1 MCVRSQSETTRA
13 TCLTMVEEELPMTM
27 QVGMRAGDGIL
38 LASDTYWTVPPS
50 LGRSQHWSAG
60 RSGTNSTKFKIDHTK
75 GIAIA
80 CAGDMDTAGM
90 IADAIIS
97 GWANRA
103 KGNPENVLE
112 DFCDVVPDVDK
123 KTRSMHSCFDA
134 SKSADVFIV
143 NTMPS
148 DENVWEPWCRSSS
161 TMTIAGDTI
170 NSSIYWIEKYYRKW
184 ISRSFPMERLI
195 PLAAHMI
202 GQAKALNTAGI
213 SGLEILLCNSLGILR
228 LSENSCASLELQ
240 AEQWDEAI
248 GDIFLGHQP
257 Q

>member
-1 MCVRSQSETTRA
+1 
-13 TCLTMVEEELPMTM
+13 MVEEELPMTM

-97 GWANRA
+97 GWQI
-103 KGNPENVLE
+103 GQSNPENVLE
-112 DFCDVVPDVDK
+112 DFCDVVPDTDK
-123 KTRSMHSCFDA
+123 KRAQCIVVLTRPNPQL
-134 SKSADVFIV
+134 FIV

-148 DENVWEPWCRSSS
+148 DESVWEPWCRSSS
-161 TMTIAGDTI
+161 TMMIAGDTV

-184 ISRSFPMERLI
+184 ISRSLPMDRLI

-202 GQAKALNTAGI
+202 GQAKTLNTAGI
-213 SGLEILLCNSLGILR
+213 DGLEILLCNSVEIRR
-228 LSENSCASLELQ
+228 LSENSCTLLERQ

-257 Q
+257 QYVYGPNI